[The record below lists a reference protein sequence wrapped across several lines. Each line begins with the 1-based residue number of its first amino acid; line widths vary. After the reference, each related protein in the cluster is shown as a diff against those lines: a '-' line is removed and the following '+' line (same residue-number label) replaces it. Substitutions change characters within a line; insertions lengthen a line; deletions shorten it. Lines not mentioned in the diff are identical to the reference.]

1 MASLAQEAQMHQ
13 IQEFVGYPIEKLL
26 DCDNKPENTDTA
38 FFTYGRFQPG
48 HRGHETM
55 IITMLA
61 KAEDANTKTETE
73 ITPEKTN
80 IYVFVSPSGGPN
92 EKNPQKNPLTPDEK
106 VHLLQQQYAGFPI
119 HFVNM
124 GQPGLKNRSAFGA
137 LSLLK
142 NCYEKTVMV
151 RGKEEGVELAK
162 TLIEYGLTDA
172 IPVERP
178 KNSLSATELR
188 EAAAK
193 TPPDKETFYKGIM
206 FGGVTQNLADHILNI
221 IRSKYGLEGG
231 KTRRRKTRRRKT
243 RRRKTRR
250 RKTRRKTRKRKT
262 KRRKTKTKRKRK
274 KRTLRRYTIRRRK
287 K

>member
-1 MASLAQEAQMHQ
+1 MASLAQQAVAQTHQ
-13 IQEFVGYPIEKLL
+13 VQEFVGYPIEKLL

-55 IITMLA
+55 IKTMLA
-61 KAEDANTKTETE
+61 KAEEENAKTETK

-80 IYVFVSPSGGPN
+80 VIVFVSPSGGPN

-137 LSLLK
+137 LSLLRK
-142 NCYEKTVMV
+142 TEDGGGCYEKTVMV
-151 RGKEEGVELAK
+151 RGKEEGVELAE
-162 TLIEYGLTDA
+162 TLLKYGLFAA

-193 TPPDKETFYKGIM
+193 TPPDKETFYRGII

-243 RRRKTRR
+243 T
-250 RKTRRKTRKRKT
+250 
-262 KRRKTKTKRKRK
+262 RRKTKTKRKTRKRK
-274 KRTLRRYTIRRRK
+274 KICRFR
-287 K
+287 

>member
-1 MASLAQEAQMHQ
+1 MASLAHQTQ

-55 IITMLA
+55 IMTMLA
-61 KAEDANTKTETE
+61 KAIEANKNTNTE
-73 ITPEKTN
+73 ISPGKTN
-80 IYVFVSPSGGPN
+80 VIVFVSPSGGPN

-137 LSLLK
+137 LSLLRK
-142 NCYEKTVMV
+142 TEDGGGCYEKTVMV
-151 RGKEEGVELAK
+151 RGKEEGVELAE
-162 TLIEYGLTDA
+162 TLLKYGLFAA

-193 TPPDKETFYKGIM
+193 TPPDKETFYRGII

-231 KTRRRKTRRRKT
+231 KTRRKTRSKTRRKTRRRKT

-250 RKTRRKTRKRKT
+250 RKT
-262 KRRKTKTKRKRK
+262 KTKRKRK
-274 KRTLRRYTIRRRK
+274 RRK
-287 K
+287 TKRKTKKRKKVCRFR

>member
-1 MASLAQEAQMHQ
+1 M
-13 IQEFVGYPIEKLL
+13 
-26 DCDNKPENTDTA
+26 
-38 FFTYGRFQPG
+38 
-48 HRGHETM
+48 
-55 IITMLA
+55 
-61 KAEDANTKTETE
+61 
-73 ITPEKTN
+73 
-80 IYVFVSPSGGPN
+80 SPSGGPN

-106 VHLLQQQYAGFPI
+106 VHLLQQQYAGYSI

-172 IPVERP
+172 VFVERP
-178 KNSLSATELR
+178 KGALSATELR
-188 EAAAK
+188 AAAVENNTDKFNEGIKFGSVTPELANHIK
-193 TPPDKETFYKGIM
+193 TT
-206 FGGVTQNLADHILNI
+206 
-221 IRSKYGLEGG
+221 IRSKYGLKGG
-231 KTRRRKTRRRKT
+231 KS

-250 RKTRRKTRKRKT
+250 RKTRRKTRRRKTRRKTRRRKT

-274 KRTLRRYTIRRRK
+274 RTRK
-287 K
+287 KVCRFR